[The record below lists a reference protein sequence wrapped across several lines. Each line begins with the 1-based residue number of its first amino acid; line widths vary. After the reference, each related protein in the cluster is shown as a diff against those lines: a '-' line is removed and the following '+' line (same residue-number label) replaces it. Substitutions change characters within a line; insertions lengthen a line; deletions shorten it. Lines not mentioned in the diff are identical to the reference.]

1 MTGFDPSAGRFLK
14 VYGLIWIVAELP
26 WIDCGVDHGVE
37 HVLNVVSAH
46 ILTL

>member
-14 VYGLIWIVAELP
+14 VYGLISIVAELP

-37 HVLNVVSAH
+37 HVLNGVLAH